1 MHKPCL
7 IALLAGAVVVLPAG
21 AAGDLP
27 KRDPGVWEMKT
38 ALAEMG
44 GMGMTVQTCVDDT
57 VDELFVQPDEDSQCT
72 DESYRREGNRVL
84 FQATCRVDG
93 STARISGV
101 FSGDFRR
108 SYRGEIKATYSP
120 PLEGMA
126 SSTMTM
132 DARWLGGCKP
142 GQRAGDVI
150 MMGVP
155 GMGDINVEEMLKNLP
170 QAPRR

>member
-7 IALLAGAVVVLPAG
+7 IALLTGACALPAG
-21 AAGDLP
+21 AADDLP

-44 GMGMTVQTCVDDT
+44 GMGMTMQTCVDDS
-57 VDELFVQPDEDSQCT
+57 VDELFVQPDDDSQCT
-72 DESYRREGNRVL
+72 DQSYRREGNRVI
-84 FQATCRVDG
+84 FQATCRVEG

-108 SYRGEIKATYSP
+108 SYRGEIKTTYTP

-126 SSTMTM
+126 STTMTM
-132 DARWLGGCKP
+132 DARWLGACKP
-142 GQRAGDVI
+142 GQRPGDVI
-150 MMGVP
+150 MMGMP
-155 GMGDINVEEMLKNLP
+155 GMGDINIEEMMKNLP